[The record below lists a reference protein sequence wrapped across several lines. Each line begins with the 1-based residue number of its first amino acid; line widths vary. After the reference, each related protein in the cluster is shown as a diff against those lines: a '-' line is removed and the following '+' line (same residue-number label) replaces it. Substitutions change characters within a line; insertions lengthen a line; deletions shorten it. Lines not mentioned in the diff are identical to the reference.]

1 MCREETGIKVQDGCW
16 SRDDIDDID
25 SDDNN
30 VCLQHTMMKM
40 MLIMLIVGPVQYLVK
55 SSEVLIQ
62 IKVSAF
68 TCKWKLSE

>member
-1 MCREETGIKVQDGCW
+1 LVCREETGIKVQDGCW
-16 SRDDIDDID
+16 SRDDID

-40 MLIMLIVGPVQYLVK
+40 MLMMLIVGCVQYWVK

-62 IKVSAF
+62 IKVSTF
-68 TCKWKLSE
+68 TC